1 MPNIADDAR
10 RIQEELRKHRRF
22 LHQTPELDLSL
33 PRTSEYVRKQLEDL
47 GYAPKDC
54 GPSGLVAVAGHPEKG
69 ATILLR
75 ADMDGL
81 PVAEATDLEFKS
93 TNGNA
98 HACGHDLHTAML
110 LGAAKLL
117 KEREAGL
124 MGAVKL
130 MFQPGEETAHGAPAM
145 LEAGVLEN
153 PRVDAAMMLHVFSG
167 LPLPSGTFVLSQDEY
182 VAAACDFFEIQIQG
196 KGGHGAMP
204 QYAVDPLNIAAHLHL
219 ALQEINSREVGVA
232 DPLALTIGYIRGGTA
247 YNVLPDSAVMG
258 GSVRTYAPANRD
270 FVQKRLEEM
279 AVGTARTFRG
289 EAELVYTRGSPA
301 FHNNVELAREVRASL
316 AAIFGTEA
324 VLTEL
329 PGMKLMG
336 SEDFAFV
343 SEKVPAIMGAL
354 AAGEP
359 KDGYAYPQ
367 HHPKIRFDEEVLWRG
382 AAAYA
387 GAALDWLQG
396 KQAR

>member
-1 MPNIADDAR
+1 MPNIADDAL
-10 RIQEELRKHRRF
+10 RIQEELRTHRRF
-22 LHQTPELDLSL
+22 LHRTPEIDLAL
-33 PRTSEYVRKQLEDL
+33 PRTAEYVRKQLEDM
-47 GYAPKDC
+47 GYAPKEC

-69 ATILLR
+69 PTILLR

-81 PVAEATDLEFKS
+81 PVAEATDLEFKA

-110 LGAAKLL
+110 LGAAQLL

-124 MGAVKL
+124 LGAVKL

-145 LEAGVLEN
+145 LEAGILEN

-167 LPLPSGTFVLSQDEY
+167 LPLTSGTFILSQDEY
-182 VAAACDFFEIQIQG
+182 VAASCDFFEIQIQG

-219 ALQEINSREVGVA
+219 ALQEINSREVGAA
-232 DPLALTIGYIRGGTA
+232 DPLALTIGYIRGGSA

-258 GSVRTYAPANRD
+258 GSVRAYAPANRD

-301 FHNNVELAREVRASL
+301 FRSSVGLAREVRASL
-316 AAIFGTEA
+316 AAIFGQGA

-343 SEKVPAIMGAL
+343 AEKVPAVMGAL

-359 KDGYAYPQ
+359 KDGYVYPQ
-367 HHPKIRFDEEVLWRG
+367 HHPKIRFDEDVLWRG

>member
-22 LHQTPELDLSL
+22 LHQTPEIDLAL
-33 PRTSEYVRKQLEDL
+33 PRTTEYVRKQLEDM

-54 GPSGLVAVAGHPEKG
+54 GPSGLVAVAGHPDKG
-69 ATILLR
+69 PTILLR

-117 KEREAGL
+117 KTREAGL
-124 MGAVKL
+124 VGAVKL

-167 LPLPSGTFVLSQDEY
+167 LPLPSGTFILSQDEY

-258 GSVRTYAPANRD
+258 GSVRTYSPANRD

-289 EAELVYTRGSPA
+289 EAKLVYTRGAPA
-301 FHNNVELAREVRASL
+301 FRNSVELAREVRASL
-316 AAIFGTEA
+316 AAIFGAEA

-329 PGMKLMG
+329 PGLKLMG

-359 KDGYAYPQ
+359 KDGYVYPQ